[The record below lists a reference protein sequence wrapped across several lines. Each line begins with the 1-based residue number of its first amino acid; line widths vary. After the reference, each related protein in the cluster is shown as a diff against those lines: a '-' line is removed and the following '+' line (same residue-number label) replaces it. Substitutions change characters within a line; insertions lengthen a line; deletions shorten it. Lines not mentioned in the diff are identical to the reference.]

1 LRNIADAEALKS
13 RWAEAKNVVVVGGG
27 FIGLEVAAQ
36 ATKSGKQAT
45 VLEAADRLI
54 ARAVSPLTSEY
65 FRAAHERRGTSVRL
79 STSIEAFEG
88 SNGRVTGV
96 RLFDGEVIPADI
108 ILVGIGVVARGELA
122 EKLGLDTSNGAIVVN
137 EYAET
142 SNPKVLAA
150 GDAVLLPHPLGL
162 GNLVR
167 LESVQNA
174 VDQAKVVASTIV
186 GSREPYH
193 AVPWFWSDQADIK
206 LQIAGL
212 STGFDQ
218 TVLRGNP
225 DDDKFSVLY
234 YREGTLLAIDA
245 VNEPSDYMAV
255 RRALAAGASIDPL
268 AAADPS
274 VALKNLIISSDA

>member
-1 LRNIADAEALKS
+1 
-13 RWAEAKNVVVVGGG
+13 
-27 FIGLEVAAQ
+27 
-36 ATKSGKQAT
+36 
-45 VLEAADRLI
+45 
-54 ARAVSPLTSEY
+54 
-65 FRAAHERRGTSVRL
+65 
-79 STSIEAFEG
+79 
-88 SNGRVTGV
+88 
-96 RLFDGEVIPADI
+96 
-108 ILVGIGVVARGELA
+108 
-122 EKLGLDTSNGAIVVN
+122 
-137 EYAET
+137 
-142 SNPKVLAA
+142 
-150 GDAVLLPHPLGL
+150 
-162 GNLVR
+162 
-167 LESVQNA
+167 
-174 VDQAKVVASTIV
+174 
-186 GSREPYH
+186 
-193 AVPWFWSDQADIK
+193 